1 MPARKKTALTQT
13 SAITGP
19 EPGGS
24 ASPEEAAFEEIVG
37 LIEQSRLR
45 AVRAVNTTLID
56 LYWNVGEYISR
67 KIQSEGWGK
76 GTVFSLSAFVQKR
89 QPGIRGFSPQN
100 IWRMR
105 QFFEVYRDEP
115 ILSPLLRELPWS
127 SNLHILSR
135 SKRPEEREFYLRMA
149 SHNRWQGRSARS
161 PVKWMPR
168 FSNALFSIRQNS
180 QPR

>member
-1 MPARKKTALTQT
+1 MKEKPSTIGKSLGNAV
-13 SAITGP
+13 
-19 EPGGS
+19 
-24 ASPEEAAFEEIVG
+24 PEEAAFEEIVG
-37 LIEQSRLR
+37 FIEQSRLQ

-76 GTVFSLSAFVQKR
+76 GTVLSLSAFVQKR

-105 QFFEVYRDEP
+105 QFFETYRSEP
-115 ILSPLLRELPWS
+115 VISPLLRELPWS

-149 SHNRWQGRSARS
+149 SHNRWHVREVARQIANHSPSTGFKNCCSAVMTS
-161 PVKWMPR
+161 CATTTP
-168 FSNALFSIRQNS
+168 S
-180 QPR
+180 